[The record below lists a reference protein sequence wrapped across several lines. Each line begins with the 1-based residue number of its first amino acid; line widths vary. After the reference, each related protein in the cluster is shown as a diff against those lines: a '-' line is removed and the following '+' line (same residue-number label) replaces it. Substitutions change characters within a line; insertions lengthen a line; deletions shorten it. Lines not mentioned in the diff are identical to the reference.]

1 MHFGVWAIVLLP
13 PCLMFLI
20 WQGAKRSLAVGKMSG
35 LRQQVMRWYGVWA
48 VLMVVYIALLIIR
61 HTF

>member
-1 MHFGVWAIVLLP
+1 MHFGIWAMVLFP
-13 PCLMFLI
+13 PCLMSLI
-20 WQGAKRSLAVGKMSG
+20 WQGAKRNLAVGKMSG

-48 VLMVVYIALLIIR
+48 VLMVVYIALLIIQ